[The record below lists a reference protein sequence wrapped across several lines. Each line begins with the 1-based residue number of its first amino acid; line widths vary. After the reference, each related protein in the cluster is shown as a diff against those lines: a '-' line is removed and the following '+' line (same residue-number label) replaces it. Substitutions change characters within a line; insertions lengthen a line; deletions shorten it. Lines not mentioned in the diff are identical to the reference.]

1 MQPCA
6 FRDFGGFRT
15 SGFVPGVPHVSFP
28 GVSRLFIGLI
38 VALALSNAP
47 AAPSNVVVSAAGPVT
62 AISAPAPATRSAVE
76 EEFQK
81 LMADDD
87 AVKAET
93 EKWISDNDA
102 FAASGGGVS
111 NEELNRRILV
121 RFEPVRRAY
130 RNFILEHPDFARAR
144 VAFGSLLRDLHDEQ
158 AAQEQWEKA
167 LVIETNDPAIYDNLA
182 TIYAENG
189 PREKAFQFLEQ
200 AIQLKP
206 REPLYYHNLADIVYL
221 FRKDAQEFYRINE
234 EQVFAKAFQLYSN
247 ALRLDPDNFPYATDI
262 AMAYYAVRPVPV
274 DTALQAWT
282 NALSIAHDDIDRQG
296 VYLHFARLNMV
307 GGRFDISRRLLDG
320 VTNENYATL
329 KTHLT
334 QSLNQREAEAKG
346 TNAPPPA
353 PAPTK
358 AAPTNS
364 PPG

>member
-1 MQPCA
+1 VTGDGRDS
-6 FRDFGGFRT
+6 FR
-15 SGFVPGVPHVSFP
+15 

-38 VALALSNAP
+38 VALALSNALGEASNAVVNAAAP
-47 AAPSNVVVSAAGPVT
+47 AAPVSAPPPIPDA
-62 AISAPAPATRSAVE
+62 RSAVE

-93 EKWISDNDA
+93 EKWISDNEA
-102 FAASGGGVS
+102 FAAKGGGVS
-111 NEELNRRILV
+111 NEELNRRILE

-130 RNFILEHPDFARAR
+130 RKFILEHPDFARAR

-182 TIYAENG
+182 TLYAENG
-189 PREKAFQFLEQ
+189 PRDKSFQYFEK

-221 FRKDAQEFYRINE
+221 FRQDAQQFYRINE
-234 EQVFAKAFQLYSN
+234 EQVFARAFQLYSN

-274 DTALQAWT
+274 DAALQAWT
-282 NALSIAHDDIDRQG
+282 NALKIAHDDIDRQG

-329 KTHLT
+329 KAHLT

-346 TNAPPPA
+346 TNAPPGTPGA
-353 PAPTK
+353 MK